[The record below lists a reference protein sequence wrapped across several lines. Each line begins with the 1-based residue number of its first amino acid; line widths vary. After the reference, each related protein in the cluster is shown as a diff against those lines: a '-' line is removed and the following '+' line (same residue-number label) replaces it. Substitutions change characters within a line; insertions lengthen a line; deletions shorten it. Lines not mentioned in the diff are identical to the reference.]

1 MSSGSYYYFGELT
14 NAAYKYIIK
23 EFMTIAEQGDELM
36 KLRQEEFKQII
47 KDNQLNVKREEFVWD
62 VLLKWV
68 DKDPENRK
76 NDLLFL
82 LPKVR
87 FGLMDSKYFIENVK
101 IIICFTFYT
110 VVILVLCSYIPKY
123 CLLFPLKKF

>member
-1 MSSGSYYYFGELT
+1 MHAYNNNLSSGSYYYFGGLK

-23 EFMTIAEQGDELM
+23 EFVTIAEQGDELM
-36 KLRQEEFKQII
+36 KLQQEEFKLII
-47 KDNQLNVKREEFVWD
+47 EHNQLNVKREECVWD

-68 DKDPENRK
+68 DQDPENRK

-87 FGLMDSKYFIENVK
+87 FGLMDSKYFIENVM
-101 IIICFTFYT
+101 I
-110 VVILVLCSYIPKY
+110 KY
-123 CLLFPLKKF
+123 FPFKQ

>member
-1 MSSGSYYYFGELT
+1 
-14 NAAYKYIIK
+14 
-23 EFMTIAEQGDELM
+23 MTIAEQGDELM
-36 KLRQEEFKQII
+36 KLRKEEFRLII
-47 KDNQLNVKREEFVWD
+47 EENQLNVKREECVWD

-87 FGLMDSKYFIENVK
+87 FGLMDSKYFIENVIITFVTVYIAIVLVLPVFVK
-101 IIICFTFYT
+101 IILT
-110 VVILVLCSYIPKY
+110 VFPKM
-123 CLLFPLKKF
+123 FSPK

>member
-1 MSSGSYYYFGELT
+1 
-14 NAAYKYIIK
+14 
-23 EFMTIAEQGDELM
+23 MTIAEQGDELM

-47 KDNQLNVKREEFVWD
+47 KDNQLNVKREECVWD

-87 FGLMDSKYFIENVK
+87 FGLMDSKYFIKNVMT
-101 IIICFTFYT
+101 IIWLTFYM
-110 VVILVLCSYIPKY
+110 VIILVRYSYIPKY
-123 CLLFPLKKF
+123 CLLFPLKNFKTKDLKY